1 MTLPAS
7 GNSLSLN
14 QILQEKQG
22 NTTARTNISLKG
34 LSVDGVNDSSGGDIT
49 GTPNGSA
56 PYAISEFF
64 GYTQVTDS
72 FPATGEDSWFQ
83 LGGLGGDAPEASGNN
98 QWGNKAE
105 SGSGYVQAFTNL
117 GFKHIEAVITNGVV
131 TTLGYIQM
139 RWTTGGSSAAS
150 SFSYSE
156 IDYEGYD
163 STTFQAKCDYATQ
176 LTGGSGTGISA
187 DNPTSYSP
195 ASGTFANVS
204 KSTYSP
210 IWQWS
215 VERNSNSNAGV
226 TRIRSTHTGG
236 TNPDWTVRA
245 GGTGAESISGP
256 ARTIDLF
263 ATRSGFGGGPGG
275 GGGGGFVCI
284 HEDHLIQTESGLMHV
299 DDLVEKAPR
308 IWSYD
313 KVNKQNVLSRL
324 RRVEIVKH
332 DNLYKINN
340 MRVTE
345 DHVLYTENYTPVSVN
360 PTKAKENYNIDST
373 EIKVGDKL
381 MKFDGSLEEV
391 TSIAVYEGT
400 HRTYTLYS
408 QRDYNFYADGVLVDS
423 EMRPE

>member
-1 MTLPAS
+1 MPLPAS
-7 GNSLSLN
+7 GNSISIS
-14 QILQEKQG
+14 QI
-22 NTTARTNISLKG
+22 NTEVSSVSSNSLKT
-34 LSVDGVNDSSGGDIT
+34 LSENAIPAKT
-49 GTPNGSA
+49 A
-56 PYAISEFF
+56 PHAMSEFHS
-64 GYTQVTDS
+64 YSHVTDS

-187 DNPTSYSP
+187 ENPASYSP

-263 ATRSGFGGGPGG
+263 ATRSGGGGPGG
-275 GGGGGFVCI
+275 GFPVCV

-299 DDLVEKAPR
+299 DELVEKAPR

-324 RRVEIVKH
+324 RRVEIVEH

-360 PTKAKENYNIDST
+360 PTKSKENYNIDST

-423 EMRPE
+423 EMRPQ

>member
-1 MTLPAS
+1 MAVPGAS
-7 GNSLSLN
+7 NEITMGKIYQEVDGSGYVAHDGSEEVSL
-14 QILQEKQG
+14 Q
-22 NTTARTNISLKG
+22 G
-34 LSVDGVNDSSGGDIT
+34 LST
-49 GTPNGSA
+49 GTPDSINQNSTNKPDGSE
-56 PYAISEFF
+56 PHEMSEFH
-64 GYTQVTDS
+64 GYNHNASPPDA
-72 FPATGEDSWFQ
+72 FPASGEDSWFQ

-105 SGSGYVQAFTNL
+105 SGSGFVQAFTNL
-117 GFKHIEAVITNGVV
+117 GFKKVAASGS
-131 TTLGYIQM
+131 TLGYIQM

-156 IDYEGYD
+156 IDFNGHA

-176 LTGGSGTGISA
+176 VTGNFGTGISVE
-187 DNPTSYSP
+187 NPASYSP
-195 ASGTFANVS
+195 ASGTYANVS
-204 KSTYSP
+204 TSTYSP

-245 GGTGAESISGP
+245 GGSGADSISGP

-263 ATRSGFGGGPGG
+263 ATRSGFGGG
-275 GGGGGFVCI
+275 GGGGGFVCV
-284 HEDHLIQTESGLMHV
+284 HEDHLISTSAGAMRI
-299 DDLVEKAPR
+299 DDVIEEAPR

-324 RRVEIVKH
+324 RRVEVVNH
-332 DNLYKINN
+332 ENLYRIND

-345 DHVLYTENYTPVSVN
+345 DHILYADGYRPVSVN
-360 PTKAKENYNIDST
+360 PTKAKENYGKDSE

-391 TSIAVYEGT
+391 LSITYITGS
-400 HRTYTLYS
+400 HRTYTLKS
-408 QRDYNFYADGVLVDS
+408 ERDNNFYADGILVDS
-423 EMRPE
+423 EI

>member
-1 MTLPAS
+1 MPLPAS
-7 GNSLSLN
+7 GNSISIS
-14 QILQEKQG
+14 QI
-22 NTTARTNISLKG
+22 NTEVSSVSSNSLKT
-34 LSVDGVNDSSGGDIT
+34 LSENAIPAKT
-49 GTPNGSA
+49 A
-56 PYAISEFF
+56 PHAMSEFHS
-64 GYTQVTDS
+64 YSHVTDS

-187 DNPTSYSP
+187 DNPASYSP

-226 TRIRSTHTGG
+226 TRIRSNAPGG
-236 TNPDWTVRA
+236 TDPDWTVRA
-245 GGTGAESISGP
+245 GGTGADSISGP
-256 ARTIDLF
+256 ARTIDLI
-263 ATRSGFGGGPGG
+263 ATRSSGNIPPPGGP
-275 GGGGGFVCI
+275 VCV
-284 HEDHLIQTESGLMHV
+284 HVDHLVQTESGLMHV
-299 DDLVEKAPR
+299 DDLVERPVR
-308 IWSYD
+308 VWSYD
-313 KVNKQNVLSRL
+313 KVNKENVLSRL

-423 EMRPE
+423 EMRPQ

>member
-7 GNSLSLN
+7 GNPLSLN

-22 NTTARTNISLKG
+22 NTTARTSISLKG
-34 LSVDGVNDSSGGDIT
+34 LSVDGTADSSGGDIT

-64 GYTQVTDS
+64 GYTQVTDN

-83 LGGLGGDAPEASGNN
+83 IGPNDAPHPGGQNH
-98 QWGNKAE
+98 WGNKSV

-117 GFKHIEAVITNGVV
+117 GFKKVAASGG
-131 TTLGYIQM
+131 TLGYIQM
-139 RWTTGGSSAAS
+139 RWTTGASNASS
-150 SFSYSE
+150 SFSFSE
-156 IDYEGYD
+156 IDFDGHA
-163 STTFQAKCDYATQ
+163 STTFQAKCDYATI
-176 LTGGSGTGISA
+176 LTGGSGTGISVE
-187 DNPTSYSP
+187 NPASYSP

-204 KSTYSP
+204 TSSYEP
-210 IWQWS
+210 LWQWT
-215 VERNSNSNAGV
+215 VERTSSSSIGS
-226 TRIRSTHTGG
+226 TRIRTTGTGG
-236 TNPDWTVRA
+236 VEPDWTVRA
-245 GGTGAESISGP
+245 GGSGADSISGP
-256 ARTIDLF
+256 SRSIDLI
-263 ATRSGFGGGPGG
+263 ALRSGGGFGGG

-324 RRVEIVKH
+324 RQVEVVEH

-340 MRVTE
+340 MKVTE
-345 DHVLYTENYTPVSVN
+345 DHVLYTENYTPVSIN
-360 PTKAKENYNIDST
+360 PTKAKENYSIDST

-408 QRDYNFYADGVLVDS
+408 ERDYNFYADGVLVDS
-423 EMRPE
+423 EIRP

>member
-1 MTLPAS
+1 MPLPAS
-7 GNSLSLN
+7 GNSISIS
-14 QILQEKQG
+14 QI
-22 NTTARTNISLKG
+22 NTEVSSVSSNSLKT
-34 LSVDGVNDSSGGDIT
+34 LSENAIPAKT
-49 GTPNGSA
+49 A
-56 PYAISEFF
+56 PHAMSEFHS
-64 GYTQVTDS
+64 YSHVTDS

-83 LGGLGGDAPEASGNN
+83 LSGLGGDAPEASGQN
-98 QWGNKAE
+98 QWGNKSE
-105 SGSGYVQAFTNL
+105 QGSGFVQAFTNL
-117 GFKHIEAVITNGVV
+117 GFKQVEETTSGGV

-139 RWTTGGSSAAS
+139 RWVTGGSSAAS

-176 LTGGSGTGISA
+176 LTGGFGTGVSA
-187 DNPTSYSP
+187 ENPASYSP
-195 ASGTFANVS
+195 ASGTFANIS
-204 KSTYSP
+204 TSTYSP

-215 VERNSNSNAGV
+215 VERNSNSNAGI

-299 DDLVEKAPR
+299 DELVEKAPR

-423 EMRPE
+423 EMRPQ